1 VSISTPPPVS
11 QRFDQ
16 LRVRSRRVLD
26 LDLTRASIDPTTAQE
41 PTFVRASTRTASDA
55 FGVSY
60 SAGNGLPA
68 WSYASGDLGLL
79 TGTTDVLWYPFP
91 REIRELSG
99 IVTFRNQ
106 GILGSTNHWIMAIGA
121 ADPLFRLEVSSST
134 SVTARLTN
142 SSGTASTALSATSL
156 AGSGDKVSLW
166 WSIKFDGSNM
176 RAQLR
181 TKVNA
186 GAWSAL
192 IAGSNIAKGTLLFSV
207 SGSETMTRYNVSR
220 AE

>member
-1 VSISTPPPVS
+1 VTIRIPSTNPAP
-11 QRFDQ
+11 FDQ
-16 LRVRSRRVLD
+16 LQVRSKALID
-26 LDLTRASIDPTTAQE
+26 LDLNRATTNPVTGQT

-55 FGVSY
+55 YGTTYTV
-60 SAGNGLPA
+60 GNGRPA

-142 SSGTASTALSATSL
+142 SSGAASTALSATSL

-192 IAGSNIAKGTLLFSV
+192 IGGQT
-207 SGSETMTRYNVSR
+207 SR
-220 AE
+220 RGLSSFLSADRRP